1 VTIELFSAAD
11 RPNLVEPAEK
21 MGGSLWP
28 AYISTPAYFEHWQD
42 LYKGDLARF
51 QTIAVDSA
59 TGTIAALGNCIPF
72 PWQDDLPDEGW
83 DWVLESG
90 GNAARNGTF
99 CNAVSALSVGV
110 HPDHR
115 SSGLAQRML
124 EAMKSAAR
132 AAGIGIMVA
141 PVRPTRKHLYPLH
154 DFETYCGWTREDGTP
169 FDPWLRTHTQMGAAF
184 LKPALRSM
192 TVTGTLEQWQRWTEL
207 RFPQSGS
214 YWLPRGLAPLEVDLE
229 KGIGTYTE
237 PNYWLRHP
245 LD

>member
-1 VTIELFSAAD
+1 VTIGLFSAAD
-11 RPNLVEPAEK
+11 RPDLVGPAEA
-21 MGGSLWP
+21 MGGNVWP
-28 AYISTPAYFEHWQD
+28 PYLSTPTYVKYWQD
-42 LYKGDLARF
+42 LYKGGLARF
-51 QTIAVDSA
+51 QTIAIDSK
-59 TGTIAALGNCIPF
+59 TGAIAALGNCVPF
-72 PWQDDLPDEGW
+72 PWVEDLPQEGW
-83 DWVLESG
+83 DWVLETG
-90 GNAARNGTF
+90 VIAARNGTV
-99 CNAVSALSVGV
+99 CDAVSALSVAV
-110 HPDHR
+110 HADYR

-154 DFETYCGWTREDGTP
+154 DFETYCGWRREDGTP
-169 FDPWLRTHTQMGAAF
+169 FDPWLRTHTQMGATF

-192 TVTGTLEQWQRWTEL
+192 SVTGTLEQWQRWTEL
-207 RFPQSGS
+207 RFPRSGT

-229 KGIGTYTE
+229 SGLGLYTE